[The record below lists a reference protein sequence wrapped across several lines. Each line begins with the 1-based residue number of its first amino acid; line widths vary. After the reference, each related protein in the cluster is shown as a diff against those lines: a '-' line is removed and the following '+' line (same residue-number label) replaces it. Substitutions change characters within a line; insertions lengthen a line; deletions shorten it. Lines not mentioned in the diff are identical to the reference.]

1 MKDFLKKYHNK
12 KVIGNIG
19 IAVTSLVLAFGINL
33 FLIDSTSMGKS
44 LKTSVLDTKVSE
56 VKSDLFLEKNEN
68 KIIVKNSKDILNT
81 KNISLSITYNPEDLE
96 IVNINSKLGEV
107 SLLGEKNSGFET
119 ILLSMEA
126 NDIKSND
133 NLVEIETSVKEAKST
148 QLNMINANFKDA
160 NGDQYDLSTSGLTF

>member
-12 KVIGNIG
+12 KVIWNIW
-19 IAVTSLVLAFGINL
+19 IAITSLVLAFWINL
-33 FLIDSTSMGKS
+33 FLIDSTSMWKS

-81 KNISLSITYNPEDLE
+81 KNISLSITYNPADLE
-96 IVNINSKLGEV
+96 IVNIDSKLWEV
-107 SLLGEKNSGFET
+107 SILWEKNSWFET
-119 ILLSMEA
+119 ILLNMAA

-160 NGDQYDLSTSGLTF
+160 NWDQYDLSTSWLTF

>member
-12 KVIGNIG
+12 KVIWNIW
-19 IAVTSLVLAFGINL
+19 IAVTSLVLAFWINL
-33 FLIDSTSMGKS
+33 FLIDSTYMWKE
-44 LKTSVLDTKVSE
+44 LKTSVLDTKIAE
-56 VKSDLFLEKNEN
+56 VKADLFLEKSEN

-96 IVNINSKLGEV
+96 IVNINSKLWEV
-107 SLLGEKNSGFET
+107 SVLWEKNSWFET

-126 NDIKSND
+126 NDIKSSD
-133 NLVEIETSVKEAKST
+133 NLIEIETSVKQVKST

-160 NGDQYDLSTSGLTF
+160 NWEQYDLSTSWLTF

>member
-12 KVIGNIG
+12 KVIWNIW
-19 IAVTSLVLAFGINL
+19 IAVTSLVLAFWINL
-33 FLIDSTSMGKS
+33 FLIDSTSMWKS

-96 IVNINSKLGEV
+96 IVNINSKLWEV
-107 SLLGEKNSGFET
+107 SLLWEKNSWFET

-160 NGDQYDLSTSGLTF
+160 NWDQYDLSTSWLTF

>member
-12 KVIGNIG
+12 KVIWNIW
-19 IAVTSLVLAFGINL
+19 IAVTSLILAFWINL
-33 FLIDSTSMGKS
+33 FLIDSTSMWKE

-56 VKSDLFLEKNEN
+56 VKADLFLEKSEN

-96 IVNINSKLGEV
+96 IVNINSKLWEV
-107 SLLGEKNSGFET
+107 SVLWEKNSWFET
-119 ILLSMEA
+119 ILLNMEA
-126 NDIKSND
+126 NDIKSSD
-133 NLVEIETSVKEAKST
+133 NLIEIETSVKQVKST

-160 NGDQYDLSTSGLTF
+160 NWDQYDLSTSWLTF

>member
-12 KVIGNIG
+12 KVIWNIW
-19 IAVTSLVLAFGINL
+19 IAVTSLVLAFWINL
-33 FLIDSTSMGKS
+33 FLIDSTYMWKE
-44 LKTSVLDTKVSE
+44 LKTSVLDTKIAE
-56 VKSDLFLEKNEN
+56 VKADLFLEKSEN

-96 IVNINSKLGEV
+96 IVNINSKLWEV
-107 SLLGEKNSGFET
+107 SVLWEKNSWFEI

-126 NDIKSND
+126 NDIKSSD
-133 NLVEIETSVKEAKST
+133 NLIEIETSVKQVKST

-160 NGDQYDLSTSGLTF
+160 NWEQYDLSTSWLTF